1 MGQDEDDLKGRIA
14 ELEAEVRVL
23 HAMLKSAPDLI
34 TRASIDGKFLYLNH
48 VTPGFRMEDVVG
60 APAVSFLPEPH
71 RETASAA
78 MNRAKET
85 RSVQQ
90 FATVAPISADQMG
103 HYLTRVSPIIEDGE
117 VTSLVMCA
125 TDVTTLEEQ
134 RIRLQVAIDAG
145 ELGIWTHNLHDGCG
159 TWDARTR
166 AIMGYPETAQTLRFG
181 ESVADYVHPDDR
193 ELVAKAFDRIQTTG
207 RYGPLQH
214 RIVRP
219 GGEVRWLSVSGLA
232 VRDHEGRVASI
243 IGSTQDVTE
252 RRLLEERLIEA
263 QKLESIGR
271 LAGGVAHDFNNMLT
285 AILGNLEFAE
295 DAPTV
300 EEARPLLEAIRIT
313 AERSAALTAQLL
325 AFARRQVIE
334 PKVIDPNELIQRL
347 DKVFQR
353 AIGEHVRV
361 VLSLSAV
368 GRVRAGESQLEQVV
382 MNLVT
387 NARDAMSSGGVLTLE
402 TMDVSLDQEYADRH
416 PDVAPG
422 AYVMFAVSDTGRGI
436 APDALPH
443 VFEPFFTTRAGGT
456 GLGLATCYGIVKQ
469 SGGHLTVFSE
479 LDRGT
484 TFKVYLPRVNAEIA
498 TEPRR
503 VPKTG
508 TSRGER
514 VLLVE
519 DEAPV
524 RSVVERTLLK
534 QDYRVTSAT
543 TAEEALRLV
552 QNEAPFDL
560 LVTDVVLPGMGG
572 RALSEHLT
580 QRTPGLRVL
589 FISGYTENAIV
600 NGGVLD
606 PGLHFLQKPFLPGEL
621 LQAVQDVLHDSP
633 ESRRR
638 GWGEP

>member
-1 MGQDEDDLKGRIA
+1 MGSDPSERIA
-14 ELEAEVRVL
+14 ELEAEIRVL
-23 HAMLKSAPDLI
+23 HTMLQSAPDLI
-34 TRASIDGKFLYLNH
+34 TRTSVDGNFLYLNH
-48 VTPGFRMEDVVG
+48 VTPGYHMEDVVG
-60 APAVSFLPEPH
+60 SPAVSYLPEPF

-78 MNRAKET
+78 MERTKQT

-90 FATVAPISADQMG
+90 FATIAPISADKMG
-103 HYLTRVSPIIEDGE
+103 HYLTRVSPIVQDGE
-117 VTSLVMCA
+117 VTSLVMVA

-134 RIRLQVAIDAG
+134 RLRLQVAIDAG
-145 ELGIWTHNLHDGCG
+145 ELGTWTYNLQDGSG

-166 AIMGYPETAQTLRFG
+166 TIMGYPETPDPLNFV
-181 ESVADYVHPDDR
+181 ELIADHVHPDDK
-193 ELVAKAFDRIQTTG
+193 EMVAKALDRVHTTG

-219 GGEVRWLSVSGLA
+219 SGEVRWLSVSGLA
-232 VRDHEGRVASI
+232 ARDHEGQVANI
-243 IGSTQDVTE
+243 VGSTQDITE

-295 DAPTV
+295 EAPSV
-300 EEARPLLEAIRIT
+300 EEVRPLLEAIRVI

-334 PKVIDPNELIQRL
+334 PKVLDPNALIQRL

-353 AIGEHVRV
+353 AIGEHIRV
-361 VLSLSAV
+361 VLSLSAR

-387 NARDAMSSGGVLTLE
+387 NARDAMTAGGVLTLE
-402 TMDVSLDQEYADRH
+402 TQDVTLDQDYADSH
-416 PDVAPG
+416 PEVTAGP
-422 AYVMFAVSDTGRGI
+422 YILLAVSDTGRGI
-436 APDALPH
+436 PEEALPH
-443 VFEPFFTTRAGGT
+443 LFEPFFTTRAGGT

-469 SGGHLTVFSE
+469 SGGHLSVSSE
-479 LDRGT
+479 IGRGT
-484 TFKVYLPRVNAEIA
+484 TFQVFLPSVDAEVLPA
-498 TEPRR
+498 SERP
-503 VPKTG
+503 VSLP

-524 RSVVERTLLK
+524 RSVVERTLCK
-534 QDYRVTSAT
+534 HDYRVTSAT
-543 TAEEALRLV
+543 TAEEALHLV
-552 QNEAPFDL
+552 ENEPPFDL
-560 LVTDVVLPGMGG
+560 LVSDVVLPGMGG
-572 RALSEHLT
+572 RALSDQLT
-580 QRTPGLRVL
+580 RRMPGLRVL

-606 PGLHFLQKPFLPGEL
+606 PGLHFLQKPFLPSEL
-621 LQAVQDVLHDSP
+621 LQAVQNLLQGAP

-638 GWGEP
+638 GWGDP